1 MQAIFDVPIIALLS
15 NSLSI
20 SEEKT
25 ILLEKIIW
33 SNNIGVINEAFL
45 QPSNQYRYC
54 FSDFGYLYLLEFVE
68 ITFVF
73 L

>member
-45 QPSNQYRYC
+45 
-54 FSDFGYLYLLEFVE
+54 
-68 ITFVF
+68 
-73 L
+73 